1 MTRTRSFE
9 VDMICVCL
17 RSRLYEHDDVTHDFV
32 NMLTYLYT
40 YLLTSLLSL
49 SQTDNLPCMDMHTYV
64 MIPVI

>member
-49 SQTDNLPCMDMHTYV
+49 SQTDNLPCIHMHPYV